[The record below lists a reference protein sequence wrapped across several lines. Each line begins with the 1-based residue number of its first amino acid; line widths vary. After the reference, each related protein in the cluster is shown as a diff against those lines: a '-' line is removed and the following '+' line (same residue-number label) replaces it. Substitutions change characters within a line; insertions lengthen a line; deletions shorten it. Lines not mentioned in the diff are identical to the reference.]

1 MSQRINQFLE
11 GYART
16 VIRWRWLVLFASLAA
31 IAGMGY
37 GAQFLSFSTDYR
49 VFFGKENP
57 QLLAFDRVQ
66 NIYNKNDSVLFV
78 IEPPATE
85 ESAFNPRT
93 MALVEELTEKGWTL
107 PFTRRVDSISNFQHT
122 EADGDDLL
130 VEDLILGAAE
140 MDSATLEK
148 KRQIAIHEPLLLNR
162 LTSPTGHVVAVN
174 VISEFP
180 ELDISELPI
189 TVAAARV
196 LRDEMLEKFPG
207 HTIYMTGSN
216 MMSNAFT
223 EASQADIQTL
233 YPLMYLTL
241 IVIMWLLLRSIA
253 GVVSSLI
260 VIVLSAAG
268 AMGLAGWFGIG
279 LTSPS
284 VAAPVIITTLA
295 IADSVHILVTYF
307 ADRRQG
313 KGEHEAMVDALKI
326 NFMPVFMTSVTTALG
341 FLTINFTDSPP
352 LQDLGNITA
361 MGVLIAWM
369 VSVTSL
375 PALMMIFPHR
385 IPKASKDYLAGAM
398 ERFGHF
404 SLRHRKSLLIVTSI
418 VSLGI
423 LTLLPKNETNDL
435 FAHYFDERIEFR
447 TDTDYIVDNISGLY
461 TFEFDLKAE
470 NGVSDPE
477 YLAKLDAFKQW
488 WLQNPKTMH
497 VASISDIFKR
507 LNKNMHGDDPSWYKL
522 PDNRELAAQYLLLYE
537 FSLPFG
543 LDLANTVN
551 LDKDGSRFFV
561 VTEHITSKE
570 TRAISAQAKAWLD
583 ENAPEMSTLGVSPAV
598 MFAFIAKRNITAMM
612 WSIPIALAA
621 ISVLLIFA
629 LRSFKFGMLSLI
641 PNLLPLG
648 MAFGI
653 WGVYNGTINFTMS
666 ICLGMVMGI
675 IVDDTIHFFAKYL
688 RARRELGM
696 APEEAIPFAFRTVGT
711 ALLVTSIILI
721 CGFLILAAS
730 AFTPNN
736 GMSQLTAIAIATAL
750 IADFCLLPPLILMID
765 RDKKAKAEPQS
776 HDSNPTLET
785 SHASA

>member
-1 MSQRINQFLE
+1 MSQTLNRFLE
-11 GYART
+11 AYANT
-16 VIRWRWLVLFASLAA
+16 VIRWRWLVLLASLAA
-31 IAGMGY
+31 IAAMGY
-37 GAQFLSFSTDYR
+37 GAQFLTFSTDYR

-66 NIYNKNDSVLFV
+66 NIYNKNDSVLYV
-78 IEPPATE
+78 VEPPEGNAY
-85 ESAFNPRT
+85 NPTT
-93 MALVEELTEKGWTL
+93 MSLVEELTEKAWTL
-107 PFTRRVDSISNFQHT
+107 PFTRRVDSISNYQHT
-122 EADGDDLL
+122 EAEGDDLK
-130 VEDLILGAAE
+130 VDDLIRGAAD
-140 MDSATLEK
+140 MGAAALEQR
-148 KRQIAIHEPLLLNR
+148 RQIAGSEPLLLNR
-162 LTSPTGHVVAVN
+162 LTSASGHVVAVN

-180 ELDISELPI
+180 ERDISELPI
-189 TVAAARV
+189 TVTAARE
-196 LRDEMLEKFPG
+196 LRDELLAKYPG
-207 HTIYMTGSN
+207 HRIYMTGSN

-241 IVIMWLLLRSIA
+241 IVIMGLLLRSIA
-253 GVVSSLI
+253 GVFSSLV

-268 AMGLAGWFGIG
+268 AMGLAGWLGIG

-307 ADRRQG
+307 AERRQG
-313 KGEHEAMVDALKI
+313 HDKVPAMVDALKI
-326 NFMPVFMTSVTTALG
+326 NFMPVLLTSVTTALG

-375 PALMMIFPHR
+375 PALMMILPHGV
-385 IPKASKDYLAGAM
+385 PKAKKDRLAGAM
-398 ERFGHF
+398 EAFGHF
-404 SLRHRKSLLIVTSI
+404 TLRQRKPLLVITSL

-423 LTLLPKNETNDL
+423 LALLPLNETNDL

-447 TDTDYIVDNISGLY
+447 TDTDYVVDNISGLY
-461 TFEFDLKAE
+461 TFEFDLQAE
-470 NGVSDPE
+470 NGVSDPA
-477 YLAKLDAFKQW
+477 YLAKLDAFKNW
-488 WLQNPKTMH
+488 WMEHPKTMH
-497 VASISDIFKR
+497 VASVSDIFKR
-507 LNKNMHGDDPSWYKL
+507 LNKNMHGDDPQWYKL
-522 PDNRELAAQYLLLYE
+522 PDDRELAAQYLLLYE

-543 LDLANTVN
+543 LDLANTIN

-561 VTEHITSKE
+561 VTEHLTSKE
-570 TRAISAQAKAWLD
+570 TRELSAEALAWL
-583 ENAPEMSTLGVSPAV
+583 EANAPEMASLGVSPAV

-612 WSIPIALAA
+612 WSIPIALAV
-621 ISVLLIFA
+621 ISLLLIFA

-648 MAFGI
+648 MAFGL
-653 WGVYNGTINFTMS
+653 WGIYDGTINFTMS

-688 RARRELGM
+688 RARRELGLS
-696 APEEAIPFAFRTVGT
+696 PEQAIPFAFRTVGT
-711 ALLVTSIILI
+711 ALLVTSIILV

-730 AFTPNN
+730 AFTPNE
-736 GMSQLTAIAIATAL
+736 GMSKLTAIAIATAL
-750 IADFCLLPPLILMID
+750 IADFCLLPPLILLVEGRFTKPAPVSDISDTSDM
-765 RDKKAKAEPQS
+765 
-776 HDSNPTLET
+776 ET
-785 SHASA
+785 SHAPA